1 MSPFGE
7 ISFWDELLHHDI
19 EHGAG
24 GKGEQPREQRLD
36 RPGSQYSEQGKDRLH
51 HAGGCPDEKGL
62 STAHSLLM
70 QGQGDS
76 GPFRKILDANS
87 HGEGGSSG

>member
-36 RPGSQYSEQGKDRLH
+36 RPGSQYSEQGKDRLTTPE
-51 HAGGCPDEKGL
+51 AAP
-62 STAHSLLM
+62 M
-70 QGQGDS
+70 
-76 GPFRKILDANS
+76 RKAFLRPIPS
-87 HGEGGSSG
+87 